1 MIPQWAP
8 NIHPLLVHFPIAILV
23 VAFLFDIASFF
34 IPDKDESQSLKE
46 TPMSRLAKRLN
57 PTIVTL
63 LYLVGTI
70 FTLITYY
77 SGQAAAEGIKLPPGA
92 KEVLHQHSELAL
104 YTLLF
109 FGFYVTIRL
118 ALTWDRDT
126 IKRGLHAGLIIGT
139 FIGLGILYVTAEHGG
154 ELVYGY
160 GVGTGQLLHPQ
171 NKTETIHPD
180 SSGASAQ
187 KNTK

>member
-34 IPDKDESQSLKE
+34 KPANNGSQKESPI
-46 TPMSRLAKRLN
+46 TRLVKILN
-57 PTIVTL
+57 PTVVTL
-63 LYLVGTI
+63 LYVTGTA

-77 SGQAAAEGIKLPPGA
+77 SGQAAAKGVKLPPGA

-109 FGFYVTIRL
+109 FAFYITIRL
-118 ALTWDRDT
+118 ALTWDHDT
-126 IKRGLHAGLIIGT
+126 IKRGLHAGLIIGA
-139 FIGLGILYVTAEHGG
+139 FIGLAILYVTAEHGG

-171 NKTETIHPD
+171 NNTEKISPD
-180 SSGASAQ
+180 SSKSTP
-187 KNTK
+187 KK

>member
-34 IPDKDESQSLKE
+34 IPANDRSQKE
-46 TPMSRLAKRLN
+46 TQLSRLGMRLN
-57 PTIVTL
+57 PTIITL
-63 LYLVGTI
+63 LYLAGTV

-77 SGQAAAEGIKLPPGA
+77 SGQAAAEGIKLPAGA

-126 IKRGLHAGLIIGT
+126 IKRGLHAGLIIGA
-139 FIGLGILYVTAEHGG
+139 FIGLGILYTTAEHGG

-160 GVGTGQLLHPQ
+160 GVGTGQLLHRP
-171 NKTETIHPD
+171 NKTETIPPD
-180 SSGASAQ
+180 SSGASAR

>member
-23 VAFLFDIASFF
+23 IAFLFDVVSFF
-34 IPDKDESQSLKE
+34 IPGKGRPQEE
-46 TPMSRLAKRLN
+46 TQMSRLAKRLN

-63 LYLVGTI
+63 LYLVGTV

-77 SGQAAAEGIKLPPGA
+77 SGQAAAEGIKLPTGA

-118 ALTWDRDT
+118 ALTWDHDT
-126 IKRGLHAGLIIGT
+126 IKRGLHAGLVIGA
-139 FIGLGILYVTAEHGG
+139 FIGLGLLYVTAEHGG

-171 NKTETIHPD
+171 NKAGKIHPD
-180 SSGASAQ
+180 SSKTSTR
-187 KNTK
+187 K

>member
-8 NIHPLLVHFPIAILV
+8 NIHPLLVHFPIAILII
-23 VAFLFDIASFF
+23 AFLFDVVSFF
-34 IPDKDESQSLKE
+34 IPGKDNSLKE
-46 TPMSRLAKRLN
+46 TPISRLAKGLN
-57 PTIVTL
+57 PTVVTL
-63 LYLVGTI
+63 LYLVGTV

-77 SGQAAAEGIKLPPGA
+77 SGQAAAEGIKLPAGA

-126 IKRGLHAGLIIGT
+126 IKRRLHSGLIIGA
-139 FIGLGILYVTAEHGG
+139 FLGLGLLYVTAEHGG

-171 NKTETIHPD
+171 NKADTIHPD

-187 KNTK
+187 KSTK